1 MWPFTRHHH
10 TWALEAV
17 SFGVGNSDEPF
28 GTRQHG
34 RWYQFRCSVCHAAKR
49 EFLPGLP
56 LPLDADVV
64 AEAERIVRELK

>member
-1 MWPFTRHHH
+1 MWPFTRHRH
-10 TWALEAV
+10 TWQLEAV
-17 SFGVGNSDEPF
+17 SFGVGYTP
-28 GTRQHG
+28 GVHQHG
-34 RWYQFRCSVCHAAKR
+34 RYFQFRCSVCHAAKR